1 MITLID
7 NSGTLAES
15 VKDSLSTYADHALRF
30 LEKTKGHVT
39 IVISDDK
46 GLQELNSKYTG
57 NNNPTDVLSFNADQ
71 VDPETGNIYLG
82 DVIISVDRA
91 KIQSVENN
99 ISLLDEL
106 TILTIHGIL
115 HLCGYDH
122 IDEPS
127 HKIMFAIQQRI
138 FDQLKENKFERYK

>member
-7 NSGTLAES
+7 NSGTLVES
-15 VKDSLSTYADHALRF
+15 VKGSLSTYADHALRV
-30 LEKTKGHVT
+30 LEKIKEHVT
-39 IVISDDK
+39 IVVSDDK
-46 GLQELNSKYTG
+46 TLQELNGKFTG
-57 NNNPTDVLSFNADQ
+57 NNYPTDVLSFNADHL
-71 VDPETGNIYLG
+71 DPETGNFYLG
-82 DVIISVDRA
+82 DVIISIDRA
-91 KIQSVENN
+91 KNQSIENN

-127 HKIMFAIQQRI
+127 HKKMFAIQQNI
-138 FDQLKENKFERYK
+138 IDKLKEQKFERH